1 MHFNKTIDRIRDL
14 TAELCQAQFTF
25 INSQQN
31 DHYSYHRKLRVRMEQ
46 TEQWEQ
52 LAYLASVVQGFT
64 QSLNA
69 SAAEMLAKLVETPDR
84 ILAVLSIFENFSLF
98 KNLNSFNTKLHALFY
113 RLILSEQPSL
123 DRHRAQDDQQQRQ
136 LEKFKVLAGRIQ
148 ALTKGLTS
156 YLGHPLE
163 QMPTYD

>member
-1 MHFNKTIDRIRDL
+1 MT
-14 TAELCQAQFTF
+14 TELCQAQFTF

-98 KNLNSFNTKLHALFY
+98 KNLNSFNNKLHALFY
-113 RLILSEQPSL
+113 RLILSE
-123 DRHRAQDDQQQRQ
+123 
-136 LEKFKVLAGRIQ
+136 
-148 ALTKGLTS
+148 T
-156 YLGHPLE
+156 
-163 QMPTYD
+163 

>member
-1 MHFNKTIDRIRDL
+1 
-14 TAELCQAQFTF
+14 
-25 INSQQN
+25 
-31 DHYSYHRKLRVRMEQ
+31 MEQ

-98 KNLNSFNTKLHALFY
+98 KNLNSFNTQIQMLLIPLGILLRKDPLLCDPY
-113 RLILSEQPSL
+113 RSLTISKDPAEPLSEPWE
-123 DRHRAQDDQQQRQ
+123 A
-136 LEKFKVLAGRIQ
+136 
-148 ALTKGLTS
+148 
-156 YLGHPLE
+156 
-163 QMPTYD
+163 